1 MDSNERMKNL
11 IARFILKY
19 NYWGYLFSRIR
30 RKENSALPSIMG
42 VAPEKDGTISL
53 YYNGPLVEKTEDS
66 EILRILEHEGMH
78 LLNKHV
84 SRLLRIISNE
94 ASKDVAMWK
103 SRIWNIAADC
113 TVNVQAG
120 ITEPITIAG
129 VKVNPK
135 LPQEF
140 KLEPGAVTE
149 YYYIELLKKAKEQ
162 QKKGKGKK
170 GEGGPGENGLGYARG
185 TMDNHD
191 QWVVEG
197 VPDVSSLSR
206 KVDSYTQ
213 GVIKDSLKTFS
224 KDRGNLPAHISELI
238 QDALAPPKVPYYQL
252 IRRLVRGTRL
262 SKFKRSFTKINR
274 KRTFVFTLGDDKNI
288 PVISPFPGKTRDYT
302 FDIVVLIDTSG
313 SMSPK
318 DILEGLSGIKNIIE
332 NDRHCHTTVLEVDTT
347 IEKEYRVRKVRD
359 IQFSVKGRGG
369 TTLGPGLLR
378 ARELGCDVCLAFTDG
393 YVENINSISRKE
405 LPRKIIWVVTEGG
418 TSNNINRTGF
428 IIKI

>member
-1 MDSNERMKNL
+1 MTINADEKMKNL

-42 VAPEKDGTISL
+42 VVPEKDGTISL
-53 YYNGPLVEKTEDS
+53 YYNGPLIEETEDN

-94 ASKDVAMWK
+94 ASKDVAKWK
-103 SRIWNIAADC
+103 ARVWNIAADC
-113 TVNVQAG
+113 TVNIQAG
-120 ITEPITIAG
+120 ITEPIIVAG
-129 VKVNPK
+129 VAIKPK

-140 KLEPGAVTE
+140 ELKPGGVTE
-149 YYYIELLKKAKEQ
+149 YYYIELLKKAKKQ
-162 QKKGKGKK
+162 QSKGGGRGKK
-170 GEGGPGENGLGYARG
+170 EYKLDYKKG

-191 QWVVEG
+191 NWITDG
-197 VPDVSSLSR
+197 VPDISSLSR
-206 KVDSYTQ
+206 KIDSYTQ

-274 KRTFVFTLGDDKNI
+274 KRTFVFTLSDDKNI

-302 FDIVVLIDTSG
+302 FNIVVLIDTSG
-313 SMSPK
+313 SMSAT

-347 IEKEYRVRKVRD
+347 IEKEYRVKRIRD
-359 IQFSVKGRGG
+359 IQFNVKGRGG
-369 TTLGPGLLR
+369 TTLGPGLIR

-393 YVENINSISRKE
+393 YVEDINNMIRKE
-405 LPRKIIWVVTEGG
+405 LPRKIIWVITEGG
-418 TSNNINRTGF
+418 ISNKLNRTGF